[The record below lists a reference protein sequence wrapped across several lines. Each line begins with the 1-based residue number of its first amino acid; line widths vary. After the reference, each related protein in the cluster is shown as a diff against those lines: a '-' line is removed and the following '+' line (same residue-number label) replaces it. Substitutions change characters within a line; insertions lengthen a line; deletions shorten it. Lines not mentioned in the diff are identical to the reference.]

1 MTQPLISGFMI
12 AWNTASQGYPFVEA
26 IRSALPLCDEFLVS
40 DGGST
45 DETWQALECL
55 RDRYPK
61 QIALFRD
68 PWPKGSNRDKTLA
81 TMINILRVRC
91 SGRYIF
97 NLQANEVI
105 HESSVEPIRDLIGQW
120 PQAPLFRLPFLNIIG
135 ARLLWMIDHR
145 RRLAVNRSDIIS
157 LADGFDLGPDPS
169 LACRVRRRIKQQPS
183 AAHNAWLSEPVYRYR
198 VLFPTDYIRRL
209 ETATTRSL
217 LWKRELE
224 FARATYVRFDPAAD
238 SPDDFWR
245 QMRAYFDGA
254 MFENLP
260 PGVAVPPSIPRRCAG
275 EIAGA
280 PAIVKP
286 LFGRWTYPLQESLKR
301 VP

>member
-1 MTQPLISGFMI
+1 MQPLISGFMI

-40 DGGST
+40 DGGSA
-45 DETWQALECL
+45 DDTWSALEYL
-55 RDRYPK
+55 RDRHPK

-68 PWPKGSNRDKTLA
+68 PWPKGSNRDETLA
-81 TMINILRVRC
+81 NMTNILRARC

-105 HESSVEPIRDLIGQW
+105 HESSVEPIRDLIDQW

-135 ARLLWMIDHR
+135 ARLLWMTDHR
-145 RRLAVNRSDIIS
+145 RRLAVNRPDIIS
-157 LADGFDLGPDPS
+157 LADCYDLGPDPS
-169 LACRVRRRIKQQPS
+169 LACRLRRRVEHQPS
-183 AAHNAWLSEPVYRYR
+183 AAYNAWLSEPVYRYR

-224 FARATYVRFDPAAD
+224 FARATYARFDPAVD

-245 QMRAYFDGA
+245 QMRAFFDGA
-254 MFENLP
+254 MFEDLP
-260 PGVAVPPSIPRRCAG
+260 PGVVVPPSIPRRCAG

-286 LFGRWTYPLQESLKR
+286 LLGRWTYPLQEALKR
-301 VP
+301 IP